1 MIPPSVLMRMA
12 VLGLTA
18 EQAAEVADM
27 LAAVE
32 TATKEEAGASIEA
45 RRRSDRERKQRQRHG
60 MSRDVAGQDVTE
72 RDNPTPD
79 KEKSPTP
86 PKEINPTPSSLRSEN
101 KRGTRLPA
109 GWALP
114 AAWGQWAIDQ
124 GHSEATIR
132 FEADKFRD
140 FWVGKSGKDAAKLD
154 WEATWRNW
162 MRNVAKPRAQAQAPP
177 RETENARHQREF
189 REAIQQ
195 KLNGNPG
202 HDEFASTGPAFD
214 LEPGDYHAHRA
225 TGTGSR

>member
-1 MIPPSVLMRMA
+1 VSIAELIRKMA
-12 VLGLTA
+12 
-18 EQAAEVADM
+18 
-27 LAAVE
+27 
-32 TATKEEAGASIEA
+32 EAGAPPEAIALAVEAIEGKDA
-45 RRRSDRERKQRQRHG
+45 EIERRRQVERDRKRRQRAG
-60 MSRDVAGQDVTE
+60 QSRDKDGTVTGPSG
-72 RDNPTPD
+72 DNPTPD
-79 KEKSPTP
+79 KERSPTP